1 MKNQFQKG
9 FTLIELMIVV
19 AIIGILAAVG
29 LPAYQ
34 DYTIRAQVSEGPVL
48 SGGLKTAIS
57 EYYSDRGQWP
67 ASNTTLGISAVSGSY
82 VSSVTSSANVITVT
96 YSNTAPQRA
105 HANINGSTVAITG
118 SDATDSI
125 KWACTTGGTNGVPSK
140 YLPSSCK

>member
-34 DYTIRAQVSEGPVL
+34 DYTVRAQVSEGPVL
-48 SGGLKTAIS
+48 AGGLKTGIS
-57 EYYSDRGQWP
+57 EFYSDAGVWP
-67 ASNTTLGISAVSGSY
+67 ATNANVDIDNVSGSY
-82 VSSVTSSANVITVT
+82 VGSVTSAANVITIT
-96 YSNTAPQRA
+96 YSNTGNQRA
-105 HANINGSTVAITG
+105 HTSINGNTLLVTASDTTG
-118 SDATDSI
+118 SIT
-125 KWACTTGGTNGVPSK
+125 WTCGGGNVPLK